1 MRLQITF
8 LTKGATSG
16 EGRKSFPFFFLF
28 SVVAFG
34 ILIFGL
40 FPLESSGQ
48 KSKAAQQDGESL
60 NKERLSRF
68 DRLAEEATLLN
79 KRGKFDEVISLL
91 EPYKGDPKNESA
103 LFFNELGIAY
113 RNKNR
118 LDESLQAYRQAH
130 TRDPQNPVI
139 LNNLGY
145 VHYLKKEYPQA
156 IEQMEKAIHL
166 APRFKEAHSN
176 LALAYYQLQRY
187 DKALKEIDAVLA
199 LDPSHEAARKFRDTI
214 RKKMRNHKK

>member
-1 MRLQITF
+1 LRITF
-8 LTKGATSG
+8 LTKVRKSG
-16 EGRKSFPFFFLF
+16 EGRKSFPYFFPFILFLQ
-28 SVVAFG
+28 VLG
-34 ILIFGL
+34 LCL
-40 FPLESSGQ
+40 FPVLSSAQ
-48 KSKAAQQDGESL
+48 KP
-60 NKERLSRF
+60 ERAELSSF
-68 DRLAEEATLLN
+68 DRLAEKATLLN
-79 KRGKFDEVISLL
+79 QHGKFDEVISLL
-91 EPYKGDPKNESA
+91 EPYKGDSKNDSA

-118 LDESLQAYRQAH
+118 LDESIQAYRQAH

-145 VHYLKKEYPQA
+145 VYYLKKEYPQA

-176 LALAYYQLQRY
+176 LALVYYQLQRY
-187 DKALKEIDAVLA
+187 DKALKEIDVVLA

-214 RKKMRNHKK
+214 RKKMQDQKK